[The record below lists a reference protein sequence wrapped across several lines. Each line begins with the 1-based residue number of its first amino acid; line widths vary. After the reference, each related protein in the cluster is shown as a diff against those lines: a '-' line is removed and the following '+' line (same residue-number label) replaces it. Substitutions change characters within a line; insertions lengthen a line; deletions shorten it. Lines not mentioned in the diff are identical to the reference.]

1 MGAADA
7 ISQSVAPSAAPS
19 QTACSLRC
27 CAVCAL
33 PLRCLRAA
41 GSAVTALMEAAPACV
56 NRENTGKKEKM
67 QPSLAGALLVV
78 LLAAVQ
84 VGPALGAPARK
95 GAVDATVN
103 VRPARFR
110 VQGL

>member
-1 MGAADA
+1 ML
-7 ISQSVAPSAAPS
+7 
-19 QTACSLRC
+19 TALLRC
-27 CAVCAL
+27 LCSCAL

-84 VGPALGAPARK
+84 VGPALGVVAR
-95 GAVDATVN
+95 GYCIG
-103 VRPARFR
+103 P
-110 VQGL
+110 L

>member
-1 MGAADA
+1 ML
-7 ISQSVAPSAAPS
+7 
-19 QTACSLRC
+19 TAL
-27 CAVCAL
+27 
-33 PLRCLRAA
+33 LRCLCAA
-41 GSAVTALMEAAPACV
+41 TALPARCGSAVTALMEAAPACV